1 MPDHSTRSL
10 TKNKAENT
18 GRTVRVFFAIWP
30 DNAAREQIAGL
41 AKQLRLALLCNG
53 REIKAEN
60 IHLTLAFVGEIEPS
74 RVEALRMVADGTRD
88 AGARAFDFTVEEVHY
103 WKHNRIVY
111 AAPISAP
118 QELLDLVNA
127 LSERLAAAGFS
138 LEQRAYAP
146 HITLMRNASC
156 QSAPKLPEPVAWRVR
171 EWRLIKSEQ
180 TSGGSVYTPIG
191 RWPLV

>member
-10 TKNKAENT
+10 TKNNAENK

-30 DNAAREQIAGL
+30 DNTAREQMAGL
-41 AKQLRLALLCNG
+41 AKQLRLALLCSG

-60 IHLTLAFVGEIEPS
+60 IHLTLAFVGDIEPS
-74 RVEALRMVADGTRD
+74 RVEALRMVADGTTD
-88 AGARAFDFTVEEVHY
+88 AGARAFDFTVEEVRY

-118 QELLDLVNA
+118 RELLDLVNA
-127 LSERLAAAGFS
+127 LSERLADAGFS
-138 LEQRAYAP
+138 LEQRTYTP

-156 QSAPKLPEPVAWRVR
+156 QSALGLP
-171 EWRLIKSEQ
+171 
-180 TSGGSVYTPIG
+180 
-191 RWPLV
+191 

>member
-10 TKNKAENT
+10 TKNNAENT

-30 DNAAREQIAGL
+30 DNAAREQMAGL
-41 AKQLRLALLCNG
+41 AKQLRLASLCNG

-88 AGARAFDFTVEEVHY
+88 AGARAFDFTVEEVRY
-103 WKHNRIVY
+103 WKHNHIVY

-156 QSAPKLPEPVAWRVR
+156 QSAPELLEPVAWRVR

-191 RWPLV
+191 RWSLV